1 MRWFDVKLCWGEKCF
16 LEGIL
21 WFIHV
26 LDLSGTWEH
35 SVWVGEDIK
44 YLANRNILIS
54 DALDFLSPEALHQTL
69 ISAQFLD
76 QLENII
82 VASKELGDGTL

>member
-1 MRWFDVKLCWGEKCF
+1 MLPRRNPVVYPCSRSLRHGK
-16 LEGIL
+16 
-21 WFIHV
+21 
-26 LDLSGTWEH
+26 H

-82 VASKELGDGTL
+82 VASRELGDGTL

>member
-1 MRWFDVKLCWGEKCF
+1 MLPRRNPVVYPCSRSLRYLKHG
-16 LEGIL
+16 
-21 WFIHV
+21 
-26 LDLSGTWEH
+26 
-35 SVWVGEDIK
+35 VWVGEDIK

-54 DALDFLSPEALHQTL
+54 DALAFLSPEALHQTIL

-82 VASKELGDGTL
+82 EAKALGDGTL